1 MRRPVSVLSVVI
13 VATLALTGC
22 SVLAP
27 TRNADGTIVKALLMP
42 STDAWVGDCFSFV
55 PDSNLSLATV
65 VPCAEEHSH
74 VVIGKGTLS
83 TAKIS
88 LFESLQIAVIS
99 SCQPIFDEWAE
110 EQGTQPQ
117 PEYIVSKEEKPGGEV
132 TNYSCLATEGAVDAA
147 P

>member
-22 SVLAP
+22 TVLAP

-65 VPCAEEHSH
+65 VPCAETHSH

-83 TAKIS
+83 TAKIG

-99 SCQPIFDEWAE
+99 SCQSVFDSWSQERE
-110 EQGTQPQ
+110 TDPQ
-117 PEYIVSKEEKPGGEV
+117 PEYIVSKEDKPGGEV
-132 TNYSCLATEGAVDAA
+132 TNYSCLATDGTVAAA

>member
-22 SVLAP
+22 TVLAP

-55 PDSNLSLATV
+55 PDSSLSLATV
-65 VPCAEEHSH
+65 VPCDEQHSH

-132 TNYSCLATEGAVDAA
+132 TSYSCLATDGMVAAA